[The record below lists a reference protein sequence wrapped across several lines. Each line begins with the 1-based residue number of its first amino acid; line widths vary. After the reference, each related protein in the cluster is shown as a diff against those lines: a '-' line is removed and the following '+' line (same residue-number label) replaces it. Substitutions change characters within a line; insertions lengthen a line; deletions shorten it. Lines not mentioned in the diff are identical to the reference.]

1 MMRNPVVVKRGLVG
15 ALIVMLYAAV
25 SGQTQSL
32 ITPAEAVHLVE
43 YKLEELHSG
52 RFKVEDVMF
61 KESRCT
67 VTGVNGPYQLTALL
81 DARHARVLRM
91 TRNEQPFYKWEGILL
106 VGHRGNVK
114 FAPENT
120 VSAFI
125 KAIELGADLVEM
137 DVRQTRDGELIIMHD
152 EKVDRT
158 TDGTGKVA
166 DMTLAEIKKLDAG
179 SWFSPEFKGEVVPT
193 LREALHAIRGK
204 ALPDVDFKA
213 GDPVKLIAILDE
225 FGLLGKVTLYC
236 GDWNLMQ
243 ATISLAPEG
252 FILRPTIPGLK
263 GLPIVL
269 QRFDPQIVN
278 INWKQFSETV
288 VRDVHVAGKKTF
300 LNAMQQDTDYVRKL
314 MLDTLPDYLQ
324 TDHIDL
330 LAPLLRQHD
339 LHN

>member
-1 MMRNPVVVKRGLVG
+1 
-15 ALIVMLYAAV
+15 
-25 SGQTQSL
+25 
-32 ITPAEAVHLVE
+32 
-43 YKLEELHSG
+43 
-52 RFKVEDVMF
+52 
-61 KESRCT
+61 
-67 VTGVNGPYQLTALL
+67 
-81 DARHARVLRM
+81 
-91 TRNEQPFYKWEGILL
+91 
-106 VGHRGNVK
+106 
-114 FAPENT
+114 
-120 VSAFI
+120 
-125 KAIELGADLVEM
+125 M

-243 ATISLAPEG
+243 ATLSLAPEG